1 MRTIPTI
8 PTIALASFSLITSA
22 SSASTSIISCI
33 DFEDLPSGSIYAPVS
48 NFVTNNID
56 VLIAPHPMGTAF
68 QGELVTTV
76 PASMGSGNRLWT
88 NNVAAEFLAPSSGF
102 GLATKASFKYAYMG
116 GANYLEVNGFPIT
129 PSMWNNF
136 GPLSGSS
143 FMTSLGPITINVMEG
158 GVPGG
163 FVGHLEVIGDI
174 DRLMVAGQELWLDD
188 VCFEYPLAAAM
199 VAGDADGDGK
209 VNFADILSVLN
220 NWGP

>member
-1 MRTIPTI
+1 MRTI

>member
-1 MRTIPTI
+1 MKTI
-8 PTIALASFSLITSA
+8 PTIALVSFSLITSV

-76 PASMGSGNRLWT
+76 PAPMGSGNRLWT
-88 NNVAAEFLAPSSGF
+88 DNVAAEFLAPSSGF

-116 GANYLEVNGFPIT
+116 GANYLEVNGLPIT

-143 FMTSLGPITINVMEG
+143 FMTSLGPVTINVMEG

-163 FVGHLEVIGDI
+163 FVGHLEVIGAI
-174 DRLMVAGQELWLDD
+174 DRLVVAGQELWLDD
-188 VCFEYPLAAAM
+188 VCFEYPLAAVM